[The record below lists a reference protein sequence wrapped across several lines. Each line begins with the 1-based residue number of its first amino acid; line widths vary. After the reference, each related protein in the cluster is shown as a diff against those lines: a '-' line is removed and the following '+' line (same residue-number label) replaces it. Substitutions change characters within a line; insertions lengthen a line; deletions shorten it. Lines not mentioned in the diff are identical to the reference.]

1 MKISKCCG
9 SSFTR
14 NENEM
19 FGGNYNTCD
28 KCGAF
33 CDTIEQPMQNTP
45 TPMQNNKQYSDLTQ
59 KEKDKLH
66 SKCCE
71 GTNKEQK
78 AMVDKLEE
86 EQNNNK

>member
-1 MKISKCCG
+1 
-9 SSFTR
+9 
-14 NENEM
+14 
-19 FGGNYNTCD
+19 
-28 KCGAF
+28 
-33 CDTIEQPMQNTP
+33 MQNTP

-86 EQNNNK
+86 EQNNTK

>member
-33 CDTIEQPMQNTP
+33 CDTIEQPMQNIP
-45 TPMQNNKQYSDLTQ
+45 TPMQKKAYTIVI
-59 KEKDKLH
+59 KEAI
-66 SKCCE
+66 
-71 GTNKEQK
+71 KE
-78 AMVDKLEE
+78 
-86 EQNNNK
+86 

>member
-1 MKISKCCG
+1 MKSI
-9 SSFTR
+9 
-14 NENEM
+14 
-19 FGGNYNTCD
+19 
-28 KCGAF
+28 

-45 TPMQNNKQYSDLTQ
+45 TPMQNNKQYSNLS
-59 KEKDKLH
+59 KEEKDKLH